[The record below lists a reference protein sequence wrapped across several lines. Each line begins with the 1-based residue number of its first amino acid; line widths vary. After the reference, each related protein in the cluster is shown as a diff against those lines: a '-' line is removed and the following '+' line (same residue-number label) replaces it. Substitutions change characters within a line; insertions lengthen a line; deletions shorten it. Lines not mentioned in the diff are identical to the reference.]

1 MRIAANGPIR
11 PYSMNR
17 TAKGEEICAVLQPNS
32 RFSGRRYAPGNP
44 SAAEDTSMVRKTT
57 PMTTH
62 A

>member
-1 MRIAANGPIR
+1 
-11 PYSMNR
+11 MNR
-17 TAKGEEICAVLQPNS
+17 TAKAEEICAVFQPNS

-57 PMTTH
+57 PITTH